1 MAYEFRLPDIGEGL
15 HEAEVLQWFVKV
27 GDTITA
33 DQPVVEVQTDKAAV
47 EITSPVAG
55 RVVELAGDVGSV
67 VKVGD
72 VLIAVDT
79 AGAGSVA
86 GAVPE
91 NSQPARPSEAVPQP
105 ALTQS
110 TQQPPPMLSADAAP
124 GGPVPA
130 LASNGQGKRVL
141 AAPAVRKLARDL
153 GVDLT
158 QVVASDPRGHITK
171 ADVERQA
178 AAKLVTQ
185 PVASAEQSAHDTGG
199 TNSSAVIG
207 GAKLSAPQAEE
218 VEERH
223 PIRGLRKRIYEN
235 MARSMYTAPQATG
248 MDDLDVSRLVEV
260 RNRLLPFAQAQSIK
274 LTYLPFIIKAV
285 TYVLQEQ
292 PLFNA
297 SVDDEK
303 MELVYKKHIH
313 IGIAT
318 ATPEGL
324 LVPVIRHAN
333 HKSVFQIASELEDL
347 TRRARDRKLTLTE
360 LSGSTFTISS
370 TGATGGWYATP
381 ILNYPE
387 VAILGVHS
395 IAKKP
400 VVLEDDSIVV
410 RQMMGFSLSFD
421 HRVIDGEP
429 VGAFMHRFKQ
439 LLENPELMMVL

>member
-79 AGAGSVA
+79 EGAGSVA
-86 GAVPE
+86 GPVPE
-91 NSQPARPSEAVPQP
+91 NSLPSRPSGAAPQP
-105 ALTQS
+105 ALT
-110 TQQPPPMLSADAAP
+110 
-124 GGPVPA
+124 PA
-130 LASNGQGKRVL
+130 SSGQGKRVL

-158 QVVASDPRGHITK
+158 QVVASDPRGHITR

-178 AAKLVTQ
+178 SAKLVTQ
-185 PVASAEQSAHDTGG
+185 PVASAEQAEHDTDG
-199 TNSSAVIG
+199 TNSSAVLG
-207 GAKLSAPQAEE
+207 VAKLSAPQAEE
-218 VEERH
+218 VGAVEERH

-260 RNRLLPFAQAQSIK
+260 RNRLLPFAQAQAIK

-303 MELVYKKHIH
+303 MELVYKKHVH

-333 HKSVFQIASELEDL
+333 RKSVFQIASELEDL
-347 TRRARDRKLTLTE
+347 TRRARDRKLALSE

-429 VGAFMHRFKQ
+429 VGGFMHRFKQ